1 MNGLRGLTNCRFKN
15 LVFIVLFTVILLPI
29 SSYSAARTV
38 AKDGSGDYTNISTA
52 LSASGDV
59 DTVILVGSVNDTFTM
74 DNINYNNFNTY
85 IKNNKQLFITSNQTD
100 PDSFPVFARSGNHDY
115 YTIFMNFSMFFEK
128 LVITT
133 TNTFENGNSENTYS
147 FRDCVIRDCNS
158 DIFFEFKGSGKP
170 QLIFENCLFTGNK
183 TILKVHFWGVG
194 EPYLRVNNCTIDNND
209 TVLVSQDMYTI
220 TDMLFSNCI
229 FSNNKKTLPNS
240 YFTQQISYSLTYEDI
255 TDYGENCV
263 SDTNPMYTSE
273 IREKPSDWIPQA
285 LSPAKE
291 IGNLQTAPEFDIAG
305 NPRTEIIDAG
315 CWNGEPGGPPEIIA
329 QPESDTL
336 GAGQDAVFTVEVTG
350 LKPFKFSWFKNGT
363 DDPLDTSTSAVA
375 INLLEIENITA
386 ESEGEYYC
394 VIENDSGEI
403 TSDTVN
409 LTVVARPVI
418 DSIVPLEL
426 TVVEED
432 NAVFTVSAS
441 GGLLE
446 YKWYENGEEIEDE
459 NGPVLSFVA
468 DLENDGNK
476 YKCEVS
482 NDSGSVESDEAALHV
497 VAQIPVFTVHPGST
511 TVFEGAE
518 VTFSVDATGKAP
530 VIYEWFRTDSET
542 QIGEGKTYTIQSAL
556 MTDSGIGF
564 YCEASNSEGS
574 VKSDTAILTVNT
586 ALNPVINSHPLD
598 VEVREGYDA
607 RFSIS
612 ATGSDLEFAWYKEGS
627 DEILGDDSILELS
640 SVELSDSGMYYCV
653 VSNSAGEEQ
662 SDKAKLIVL
671 SENEPFNPVK
681 LSGDFVDRKTV
692 LLTVEDF
699 SDINTEEGEALYAD
713 TIGIWYEINKFPS
726 EPDVSSPNL
735 IKISIDDLK
744 NNGPTDTYVLDE
756 STEECFTYFFVASVF
771 WHNPDTVTPFH
782 TPNGTSIYMCSS
794 DPIDNN
800 LDIEGDYNTGD
811 DSMVVTISNLESIDR
826 DSISYLELWCESNEN
841 EYFREKILTDSLP
854 DGNEM
859 ELVFKDSPMFS
870 EDQKRITWKLSLT
883 GVLGNISDI
892 VREDFT
898 VGIPRPQNLL
908 VLEIDEVKSGY
919 VKLAWQLEPD
929 VIYDSIK
936 VWYGTEQIPL
946 TYNPPESEFEYM
958 TIIGMEDG
966 VTIEGLNENTHYCF
980 GIQIRRNG
988 FWSYITESSCGSATT
1003 EKNVDPE
1010 KVINSINLSEIKFDK
1025 NKNRIMV
1032 SWSIDT
1038 VGISQYDLQTGIN
1051 WGIGAYP
1058 KTAPHS
1064 SDPIISFDKTK
1075 NTYDY
1080 EIDPGAAML
1089 FDTLYHVSL
1098 WLRVK
1103 DRQWSDQSDDAR
1115 DTVRI
1120 PPLEWQDVTYF
1131 ENSDTINTFN
1141 RKVYMWM
1148 DPIWTALDKFEN
1160 MLEIFEPDENPD
1172 GFIPVSIGVE
1182 FRDKMRS
1189 PKFHFGIKCDSLPS
1203 GYSISD
1209 VNIYQYDT
1217 DTDKWLV
1224 LEKTGVDP
1232 IKNIL
1237 SIYIRPDEFPLPF
1250 ILMVD
1255 TSKPEISV
1263 ENDTTAL
1270 NPMQSVETELNVQD
1284 NISNVKV
1291 EFWCGLGSEKL
1302 SLQSTMWGKEYDETF
1317 KFNIPAE
1324 KVTADNGVRAL
1335 LVITDGVHTDT
1346 VNISR
1351 KVFRDASSDAISTV
1365 GGKWVPLVT
1374 TTDLYEPA
1382 IDSVLKDLHEDGSF
1396 KYDNTMFR
1404 IFRFSSTE
1412 NNFLEGNTW
1421 IEYSDDPDLKPL
1433 FDLVPGRVLWIK
1445 TRDDATLRLGAG
1457 KTVTLKKPHKIEI
1470 KAKDWTDISL
1480 PFRFN
1485 VCMGDIL
1492 EHSDINDEEW
1502 NSIWVYSWQENEN
1515 AANLYSTPHYMP
1527 MIPDMDN
1534 PDIELNYSNDF
1545 ELSYNV
1551 RQTYTVF
1558 NNLDRD
1564 VTLRIPSVPAIM
1576 SSYSESLGKKK
1587 VLSGWS
1593 VKINARTHDEILNP
1607 VICAYTPGKGRTY
1620 LKQGPGFGK
1629 VRLFVQNPENNSLW
1643 GHVINHELTDGGNV
1657 VPLVIE
1663 NSSQSSQKLNLEI
1676 ENGKSVPENMKV
1688 VFVNPENR
1696 KIQYLTEME
1705 MGIEAGARKNGWL
1718 LAGDSIFIA
1727 SWYKQIITTEF
1738 SLEKLF
1744 PNPCR
1749 GRLMVRFTIPYTDI
1763 SEIKMMIF
1771 DQLGRRVWSKDIN
1784 RRLQPGLNVV
1794 HCEIPASE
1802 SFAAGTYIFNIK
1814 AIDHKG
1820 RVVGSQRSRLTYLP

>member
-1 MNGLRGLTNCRFKN
+1 MMPYSINAVTKTINGDGTGDYQSLNAVFSDLESVSFDTLLFTGTKKQTYTVTQYADKSLMDT
-15 LVFIVLFTVILLPI
+15 LVFKGE
-29 SSYSAARTV
+29 A
-38 AKDGSGDYTNISTA
+38 TN
-52 LSASGDV
+52 
-59 DTVILVGSVNDTFTM
+59 
-74 DNINYNNFNTY
+74 
-85 IKNNKQLFITSNQTD
+85 
-100 PDSFPVFARSGNHDY
+100 PDSFPVIVQNQTDRWYNLFSDLSVRFENLTITGNY
-115 YTIFMNFSMFFEK
+115 GFRKNNTNPGSFIFKNC
-128 LVITT
+128 VITG
-133 TNTFENGNSENTYS
+133 F
-147 FRDCVIRDCNS
+147 IS
-158 DIFFEFKGSGKP
+158 DGFFDLPGSNNP
-170 QLIFENCLFTGNK
+170 EVVFENCLFVNNECDFL
-183 TILKVHFWGVG
+183 IQFDIYSSGV
-194 EPYLRVNNCTIDNND
+194 PSVQINNCTFDNNNAVFD
-209 TVLVSQDMYTI
+209 IKNLNSTNYISI
-220 TDMLFSNCI
+220 TNCI
-229 FSNNKKTLPNS
+229 FSDNGAIPQLLKGK
-240 YFTQQISYSLTYEDI
+240 IDYSLVIDNT
-255 TDYGENCV
+255 TGYGEHCV
-263 SDTNPMYTSE
+263 IDTNPFYTSE

-285 LSPAKE
+285 LSLAKE
-291 IGNLQTAPEFDIAG
+291 IGNPQTAPEFDIAG

-315 CWNGEPGGPPEIIA
+315 CWNGEPGGPPEIIK
-329 QPESDTL
+329 QPESDTS
-336 GAGQDAVFTVEVTG
+336 GAGEDVVFTVEVTG
-350 LKPFKFSWFKNGT
+350 LKPFKFSWFKKGT
-363 DDPLDTSTSAVA
+363 DDPLDTSTLAAA
-375 INLLEIENITA
+375 INSLEIENITF
-386 ESEGEYYC
+386 ENEGEYYC

-403 TSDTVN
+403 ITDTVN

-418 DSIVPLEL
+418 DSIIPLEL
-426 TVVEED
+426 TVVEGD
-432 NAVFTVSAS
+432 NAVFTVFAS

-446 YKWYENGEEIEDE
+446 YQWYEDGEEIEDE
-459 NGPVLSFVA
+459 NGPVLSFETDV
-468 DLENDGNK
+468 ENDGK
-476 YKCEVS
+476 VYKCEVS
-482 NDSGSVESDEAALHV
+482 NDSGSVQSDEAVLHV
-497 VAQIPVFTVHPGST
+497 VAQAPVFTVHPKDT

-518 VTFSVDATGKAP
+518 VTFSVDATGKDP
-530 VIYEWFRTDSET
+530 VTFKWFRTDSET
-542 QIGEGKTYTIQSAL
+542 EIDEGKIYTIEGAA
-556 MTDSGIGF
+556 MADSGVGF

-574 VKSDTAILTVNT
+574 VVSDIAFLTVNT
-586 ALNPVINSHPLD
+586 ALNPVIDSHPLD
-598 VEVREGYDA
+598 VEVREGYSA

-627 DEILGDDSILELS
+627 DEVLGIDSVLELL

-662 SDKAKLIVL
+662 SEKAKLIVL
-671 SENEPFNPVK
+671 NEGSPFNPVK
-681 LSGDFVDRKTV
+681 LSGEFVDRKTV
-692 LLTVEDF
+692 LLTIEDF

-713 TIGIWYEINKFPS
+713 TIGIWYDINKFPS
-726 EPDVSSPNL
+726 EPDTNSPNL
-735 IKISIDDLK
+735 IKISIEDLK
-744 NNGPTDTYVLDE
+744 NNGSTDTYVLNE
-756 STEECFTYFFVASVF
+756 GTEECFTYFFVASVF
-771 WHNPDTVTPFH
+771 WHNPDTVTPFY
-782 TPNGTSIYMCSS
+782 TPNGKSIYMCSS
-794 DPIDNN
+794 NPIENN
-800 LDIEGDYNTGD
+800 LDFDGDYNTGD
-811 DSMVVTISNLESIDR
+811 DSMVVTISNLESIEK
-826 DSISYLELWCESNEN
+826 DSISYLELWCESNDN
-841 EYFREKILTDSLP
+841 EYFRKKILNDSLP
-854 DGNEM
+854 DGNEI

-870 EDQKRITWKLSLT
+870 EDEKRIKWKLAIT
-883 GVLGNISDI
+883 GVLGNVSDT
-892 VREDFT
+892 VKKEFT

-908 VLEIDEVKSGY
+908 VLEIDEVKSSY
-919 VKLAWQLEPD
+919 VKLSWQLEPD

-946 TYNPPESEFEYM
+946 AYNPSESEFEHM
-958 TIIGMEDG
+958 TIIGMEEG
-966 VTIEGLNENTHYCF
+966 LTIEGLNENTIYYF
-980 GIQIRRNG
+980 GVQIRRNG
-988 FWSYITESSCGSATT
+988 FWSYVTESSRGSATT

-1010 KVINSINLSEIKFDK
+1010 KLANSIQLSQIEFDK
-1025 NKNRIMV
+1025 TKNRIMV

-1038 VGISQYDLQTGIN
+1038 IGISQYDLQTGIN
-1051 WGIGAYP
+1051 WNIGGYP

-1064 SDPIISFDKTK
+1064 SDPIVPFDKTR
-1075 NTYDY
+1075 NTYEY

-1103 DRQWSDQSDDAR
+1103 DRQWSEQSDEAR

-1120 PPLEWQDVTYF
+1120 SPLEWQDVTYF

-1148 DPIWTALDKFEN
+1148 DPIWTALDEFEN
-1160 MLEIFEPDENPD
+1160 VLEIFEPDEKTD
-1172 GFIPVSIGVE
+1172 GFIPVSTGVE
-1182 FRDKMRS
+1182 FRNKMRS

-1203 GYSISD
+1203 GYNISD

-1217 DTDKWLV
+1217 DSDKWLV

-1232 IKNIL
+1232 IKNII
-1237 SIYIRPDEFPLPF
+1237 SIYMRPDEFPLPF

-1255 TSKPEISV
+1255 TSKPEISI
-1263 ENDTTAL
+1263 ENDTVTAL
-1270 NPMQSVETELNVQD
+1270 NPMESVETELNVKD

-1302 SLQSTMWGKEYDETF
+1302 SLQSTVWGKEYKETF
-1317 KFNIPAE
+1317 KFSFPDE

-1335 LVITDGVHTDT
+1335 LVITDGIHTDT

-1351 KVFRDASSDAISTV
+1351 KVYRDASSDAISTV

-1421 IEYSDDPDLKPL
+1421 IEYSDDPGLKPL

-1457 KTVTLKKPHKIEI
+1457 ETVTLKKPHKIEI

-1558 NNLDRD
+1558 NDLDRN

-1663 NSSQSSQKLNLEI
+1663 NSSQSTQKLNLEI
-1676 ENGKSVPENMKV
+1676 ENGKSVPENMKI

-1705 MGIEAGARKNGWL
+1705 IGIEAGARKNGWL

-1727 SWYKQIITTEF
+1727 NWYKQIITTEF

-1763 SEIKMMIF
+1763 REIKMMIF

-1784 RRLQPGLNVV
+1784 RRLHPGLNVV
-1794 HCEIPASE
+1794 HYEIPASE

-1820 RVVGSQRSRLTYLP
+1820 RVVGSKRSRLMYLP